1 MHCNAH
7 LYFLSW
13 SVQLRNKVSFLSWDK
28 MCCLDCITPDPA
40 FALIHCTLC
49 TTELPLRWSSA
60 ALTVVWGHTAVSIGH
75 DAACG
80 LSGSGCAMMMLM
92 MHLQCRSYQL
102 WWTSSAWLHS
112 VACNILKMS
121 HEYKYQAMLSPI
133 HTWCTKNPMRVMM
146 QSFAWVAELSF
157 SGSICPLHRG
167 EHVRSQS
174 ASWWIFSVQGNQLL
188 WAELRSRC
196 NTGVQGGEGITEKP
210 CISSMHLA
218 ENADIGVRGGG
229 GHQIMMWCMNL
240 PGWLRLENLE
250 IHSYFAIDLNSQSV
264 TVVGFQGIRH
274 KSIFFYQM

>member
-1 MHCNAH
+1 
-7 LYFLSW
+7 
-13 SVQLRNKVSFLSWDK
+13 
-28 MCCLDCITPDPA
+28 
-40 FALIHCTLC
+40 
-49 TTELPLRWSSA
+49 
-60 ALTVVWGHTAVSIGH
+60 
-75 DAACG
+75 
-80 LSGSGCAMMMLM
+80 
-92 MHLQCRSYQL
+92 
-102 WWTSSAWLHS
+102 
-112 VACNILKMS
+112 
-121 HEYKYQAMLSPI
+121 
-133 HTWCTKNPMRVMM
+133 MM

-157 SGSICPLHRG
+157 SGSMCPLHRG

-174 ASWWIFSVQGNQLL
+174 ASWWIFSVQGDQLL

-240 PGWLRLENLE
+240 PGWLRLENVE

-274 KSIFFYQM
+274 KSIFSIRCKIPLFKIFVQIHFYFVYIDLYISVGYGGWWSRWEALEVIL